1 MLKLDWIL
9 QIIKRE
15 NKESLPKGK
24 NKRITGLMN
33 DEVGGKSC

>member
-9 QIIKRE
+9 QIMKRE
-15 NKESLPKGK
+15 NKKSLPKGK

-33 DEVGGKSC
+33 DELGVKSC